1 MNGGSQTFGQ
11 DTEHTLLLGKSLTL
25 HNVFSSNVQIDLL
38 IIKVQMLTFELNA
51 NWDFNLQDQDNFIH
65 K

>member
-11 DTEHTLLLGKSLTL
+11 DTEHTLLLGKSLTFD
-25 HNVFSSNVQIDLL
+25 NVFSSNVQINLL
-38 IIKVQMLTFELNA
+38 IIKMQIE
-51 NWDFNLQDQDNFIH
+51 DINLDKDNFIH